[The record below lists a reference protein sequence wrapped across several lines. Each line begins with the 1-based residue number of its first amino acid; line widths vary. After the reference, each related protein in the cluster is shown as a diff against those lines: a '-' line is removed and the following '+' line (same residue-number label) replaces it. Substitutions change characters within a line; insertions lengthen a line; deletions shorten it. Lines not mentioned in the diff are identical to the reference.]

1 MRYLIGRY
9 HEIALKGR
17 NQWRFVDQL
26 KQNLRDIFSDY
37 RLGAMRSV
45 GPRIIVQ
52 LPDEVSDATAAERA
66 ALIFGLSNFS
76 LSYST
81 TRDLASITR
90 EAIARA
96 TGSRAKTF
104 RVRTKREDK
113 RFAMNSMEIDRAV
126 GGEVQEA
133 FGFEVDLE
141 RPELTISIEIMNDA
155 AYVSAGKI
163 PGPGGLP
170 VGVSGRGM
178 ALLSG
183 GIDSPVAAYRMMK
196 RGLALDFVHFHAHP
210 IVSPASKEKAAEL
223 AAHLTRWQARS
234 TLMLVAFGNLQRE
247 IVAHTLR
254 PLRVVLYR
262 RFMLRIAS
270 ALAERSGATVLVTGE
285 SLGQVASQTLE
296 NMAVIEQ
303 AAGLPM
309 LRPLVGMDK
318 IEIIDQAR
326 KLGTFETSIIPDQD
340 CCTLFV
346 PAHPETRAR
355 IDEVEDAES
364 SFDIERMVND
374 AVKNTEVVRF
384 HFPPHR
390 TPGAEARHGNSTQ
403 GS

>member
-17 NQWRFVDQL
+17 NQWRFADQL

-81 TRDLASITR
+81 PRDLASITR
-90 EAIARA
+90 EALARA

-133 FGFEVDLE
+133 LGFEVDLE

-296 NMAVIEQ
+296 NMAVIEK
-303 AAGLPM
+303 AASLPM

-355 IDEVEDAES
+355 IDEVEEAES
-364 SFDIERMVND
+364 RFDIERMVND
-374 AVKNTEVVRF
+374 AVATTEVVRF
-384 HFPPHR
+384 QYPPR
-390 TPGAEARHGNSTQ
+390 RPASVRATAPETQ
-403 GS
+403 H

>member
-26 KQNLRDIFSDY
+26 KQNLRAIFADY
-37 RLGAMRSV
+37 RLGNMRGV
-45 GPRIIVQ
+45 GPRLLVQ
-52 LPDEVSDATAAERA
+52 LPEALSDKVAAERA
-66 ALIFGLSNFS
+66 ALVFGLQNFS
-76 LSYST
+76 LSHAT
-81 TRDLASITR
+81 ERDVASMSR
-90 EAIARA
+90 EAIKRA
-96 TGSRAKTF
+96 TGSSAKTF
-104 RVRTKREDK
+104 AVRTRREDK
-113 RFAMNSMEIDRAV
+113 RFAMNSVEIDRAV

-133 FGFEVDLE
+133 LGFKVDLSD
-141 RPELTISIEIMNDA
+141 PELTISIEIMNDA
-155 AYVSAGKI
+155 AYVSAGKM
-163 PGPGGLP
+163 PGAGGLP

-210 IVSPASKEKAAEL
+210 IVSAASREKAAEL

-234 TLMLVAFGNLQRE
+234 TLMLVPFGNLQRE
-247 IVAHTLR
+247 IVANTLR

-270 ALAERSGATVLVTGE
+270 ALAERSHATVLVTGE

-296 NMAVIEQ
+296 NMAVIEK
-303 AAGLPM
+303 AAGFPI

-318 IEIIDQAR
+318 NEIIDQAR
-326 KLGTFETSIIPDQD
+326 RLGTFETSILPDQD

-355 IDEVEDAES
+355 IEEVEAAEAR
-364 SFDIERMVND
+364 FDIARMIDD
-374 AVKNTEVVRF
+374 AVRNTEVERF
-384 HFPPHR
+384 SFPPR
-390 TPGAEARHGNSTQ
+390 AAEPVSAKSSESQ
-403 GS
+403 Y

>member
-1 MRYLIGRY
+1 R
-9 HEIALKGR
+9 
-17 NQWRFVDQL
+17 
-26 KQNLRDIFSDY
+26 
-37 RLGAMRSV
+37 
-45 GPRIIVQ
+45 
-52 LPDEVSDATAAERA
+52 
-66 ALIFGLSNFS
+66 
-76 LSYST
+76 
-81 TRDLASITR
+81 
-90 EAIARA
+90 
-96 TGSRAKTF
+96 TF

-113 RFAMNSMEIDRAV
+113 RFEMNSMEIDRAV
-126 GGEVQEA
+126 GGDVQDA
-133 FGFEVDLE
+133 LGFEVDLGH
-141 RPELTISIEIMNDA
+141 PELTISIEILNDA

-170 VGVSGRGM
+170 VGVSGRAM

-210 IVSPASKEKAAEL
+210 IVSSASKEKAAEL

-234 TLMLVAFGNLQRE
+234 TLMLVPFGNLQRE

-270 ALAERSGATVLVTGE
+270 ALAERSNASALVTGE

-296 NMAVIEQ
+296 NMAVIER
-303 AAGLPM
+303 AARFPM
-309 LRPLVGMDK
+309 LRPLLGMDK

-326 KLGTFETSIIPDQD
+326 RLGTFETSILPDQD

-355 IDEVEDAES
+355 LDQVEDAES
-364 SFDIERMVND
+364 RFDIERMVAD
-374 AVKNTEVVRF
+374 AVANTEVVRF
-384 HFPPHR
+384 HFPPR
-390 TPGAEARHGNSTQ
+390 RPAAVRATSTETQ
-403 GS
+403 R

>member
-76 LSYST
+76 LSYPT
-81 TRDLASITR
+81 PRDLASITR

-104 RVRTKREDK
+104 RVRTRRENK

-133 FGFEVDLE
+133 LGFEVDLE

-163 PGPGGLP
+163 PGAGGLP
-170 VGVSGRGM
+170 VGVTGRGM

-196 RGLALDFVHFHAHP
+196 RGLTWTSCIF
-210 IVSPASKEKAAEL
+210 
-223 AAHLTRWQARS
+223 
-234 TLMLVAFGNLQRE
+234 
-247 IVAHTLR
+247 
-254 PLRVVLYR
+254 
-262 RFMLRIAS
+262 
-270 ALAERSGATVLVTGE
+270 TGIR
-285 SLGQVASQTLE
+285 L
-296 NMAVIEQ
+296 
-303 AAGLPM
+303 
-309 LRPLVGMDK
+309 
-318 IEIIDQAR
+318 
-326 KLGTFETSIIPDQD
+326 
-340 CCTLFV
+340 
-346 PAHPETRAR
+346 
-355 IDEVEDAES
+355 
-364 SFDIERMVND
+364 
-374 AVKNTEVVRF
+374 
-384 HFPPHR
+384 
-390 TPGAEARHGNSTQ
+390 
-403 GS
+403 